1 MRKYSLLAVIAWVFL
16 FLVLLWVLLP
26 IFWVIVSSLRQ
37 VNILTDFKINLKDL
51 TVVNYKE
58 LFSKTSFLLWLKNT
72 MILSCGSAMLA
83 VVLSGAIGY
92 AFSRFKFPGR
102 KWGLLAGIIVQMFP
116 VSMAMVAL
124 FQILLVIGQF
134 TKGGLGLNSIPTLIL
149 IYAGGGI
156 PFSAWLIKGYLDA
169 IPKEMEE
176 SAYLDGATPWQ
187 TYRLI
192 ILPLLGPILA
202 VVFLLNFLCPYNE
215 FLLPSVVLTGMEKY
229 TLAVG
234 MRSFVSG
241 QFATNWTLLAA
252 ASVLG
257 SIPVLVLFLFLQ
269 RFLVEGL
276 TKGAVK
282 G

>member
-1 MRKYSLLAVIAWVFL
+1 MRRNSFLSAIAWAFL
-16 FLVLLWVLLP
+16 CLVLLSVLLPVFWVLL
-26 IFWVIVSSLRQ
+26 SSLRSS
-37 VNILTDFKINLKDL
+37 NTLTDFNIDLKNL
-51 TVVNYKE
+51 TIVNYKE
-58 LFSKTSFLLWLKNT
+58 LFSKTYFLLWLKNT
-72 MILSCGSAMLA
+72 MILSCGSAILA

-92 AFSRFKFPGR
+92 AFSRFKFFGR

-124 FQILLVIGQF
+124 FQVLLLVGQL
-134 TKGGLGLNSIPTLIL
+134 TKGGMGLNSIPTLIL

-169 IPKEMEE
+169 IPKDMEE

-187 TYRLI
+187 AYRLI
-192 ILPLLGPILA
+192 ILPLLGPMLA

-215 FLLPSVVLTGMEKY
+215 FLLPSVALTGMEKY

>member
-1 MRKYSLLAVIAWVFL
+1 MRKQLFLSLLAWGML
-16 FLVLLWVLLP
+16 FLVLLWVLFP
-26 IFWVIVSSLRQ
+26 IFWVVVSSLRSA
-37 VNILTDFKINLKDL
+37 NTLTNLKNL
-51 TVVNYKE
+51 TVMNYKD
-58 LFSKTSFLLWLKNT
+58 LFSKTSFLVWLKNT
-72 MILSCGSAMLA
+72 MLLSGGAALLT

-102 KWGLLAGIIVQMFP
+102 KWGLLAGILAQMFP
-116 VSMAMVAL
+116 VCMAMVAL
-124 FQILLVIGQF
+124 FQVLLVVGQL
-134 TKGGLGLNSIPTLIL
+134 TKGGMGLNSIPTLIL
-149 IYAGGGI
+149 IYAGGGV
-156 PFSAWLIKGYLDA
+156 PFSAWLIKGYLDT
-169 IPKEMEE
+169 IPKDMEE

-187 TYRLI
+187 AYRLI
-192 ILPLLGPILA
+192 ILPLLCPMLA
-202 VVFLLNFLCPYNE
+202 VIFLLNFLVPYNE

-229 TLAVG
+229 TLSVG

-257 SIPVLVLFLFLQ
+257 AIPVIVLFLCLQ

-276 TKGAVK
+276 TKGAIK